1 MKSKFR
7 EVLESAFVLA
17 LLLAVVI
24 AIALTFNYRIDL
36 YKRKYPGTTTLDFW
50 LDSRQ

>member
-1 MKSKFR
+1 MKSKLR
-7 EVLESAFVLA
+7 GLVESVVVIA

-50 LDSRQ
+50 LDSHP